1 MYPNYVNQ
9 NKPDGPS
16 DNYAAR
22 AKKKQKSS
30 HNNVNI
36 LNNKSGNEY
45 QIPTQKVKITIYKNG
60 FSINNGAFRDIKIP
74 ENNLFVKQILKGIIP
89 QELKN
94 QGING
99 NITLDK
105 RMNEEFITYS
115 PNIPTYRSGEYTI
128 NTTNISQNIY
138 TNNIYKDNTYQNY
151 IDPIKSYDNYSNY
164 SIKGLNQNN
173 NINIDYTSFS
183 NQNQYFNNA
192 YNNNY
197 YPSQGNQNNRYVND
211 LNNYMNNLNVHEYP
225 TQPQPHKNPNPVNIT
240 NNAQNTKNINNNTTP
255 VVNNYGIDN
264 NNIVPKKEQVNN
276 NNKKT
281 NNNNNEVK
289 NNTQQKKNTKNFRTF
304 GSWIEEQKEK
314 EEEKELRKMQRHNIP
329 PKNPIKEDPNENS
342 GKKEEAKKEG
352 KTKKKKKSMRT
363 FGSWIREEQEQ
374 EEEKKIQK
382 MQKYNLIPKEP
393 IKEEPAEKEEGKNE
407 KKFVPFGGEGYMIEN
422 VNVAGLKV
430 NKDLKHTINE
440 LIPKCQFNI
449 RLFNGEIIKSEFN
462 YTQTLNDV
470 YAYVEKTS
478 GSNNFI
484 LLEGFPPKPLN
495 ELNKTIQELHLDN
508 TTLTQKIKDYKNI

>member
-240 NNAQNTKNINNNTTP
+240 NNAQNTKNINNK
-255 VVNNYGIDN
+255 
-264 NNIVPKKEQVNN
+264 PKRN
-276 NNKKT
+276 
-281 NNNNNEVK
+281 
-289 NNTQQKKNTKNFRTF
+289 
-304 GSWIEEQKEK
+304 
-314 EEEKELRKMQRHNIP
+314 RK
-329 PKNPIKEDPNENS
+329 
-342 GKKEEAKKEG
+342 
-352 KTKKKKKSMRT
+352 
-363 FGSWIREEQEQ
+363 
-374 EEEKKIQK
+374 
-382 MQKYNLIPKEP
+382 
-393 IKEEPAEKEEGKNE
+393 
-407 KKFVPFGGEGYMIEN
+407 
-422 VNVAGLKV
+422 
-430 NKDLKHTINE
+430 
-440 LIPKCQFNI
+440 
-449 RLFNGEIIKSEFN
+449 
-462 YTQTLNDV
+462 
-470 YAYVEKTS
+470 
-478 GSNNFI
+478 
-484 LLEGFPPKPLN
+484 
-495 ELNKTIQELHLDN
+495 
-508 TTLTQKIKDYKNI
+508 